1 MAKMKRLIYQFY
13 ILFLF
18 TFFFSCSNETSQGWT
33 YIFDGK
39 TFNGW
44 HSYGED
50 IIGSQWSI
58 NNGELIFTND
68 ENESGQDILTEKEY
82 TNFELSLEWNV
93 SEGGNSGIFYGVK
106 EIPEFSAFSTGPEIQ
121 ILDNQNGY
129 AASDLEYAPSLFDLV
144 KSENL
149 NLKFNGHGNW
159 NHVIVKIDHVNNLG
173 TVKFNGELAYTYPLS
188 GPEWDKLVSKSK
200 FALGSDRSDA
210 TYAPDFGKFK
220 TGKIALQDHST
231 DVKFRNIKIRE
242 L

>member
-1 MAKMKRLIYQFY
+1 MKRLIYHFY

-18 TFFFSCSNETSQGWT
+18 TFFFSCSNETSQDWT

-106 EIPEFSAFSTGPEIQ
+106 AVS
-121 ILDNQNGY
+121 
-129 AASDLEYAPSLFDLV
+129 
-144 KSENL
+144 
-149 NLKFNGHGNW
+149 
-159 NHVIVKIDHVNNLG
+159 
-173 TVKFNGELAYTYPLS
+173 YTHLTLPTN
-188 GPEWDKLVSKSK
+188 
-200 FALGSDRSDA
+200 A
-210 TYAPDFGKFK
+210 
-220 TGKIALQDHST
+220 
-231 DVKFRNIKIRE
+231 
-242 L
+242 